1 MAAKDNVLILLCK
14 CKCVNNMHELIV
26 ISYYRHMHDI
36 NSYFIFCEL
45 GFGPFGDHKI
55 IYMQRI

>member
-26 ISYYRHMHDI
+26 ISYYRHIVMHH
-36 NSYFIFCEL
+36 L
-45 GFGPFGDHKI
+45 
-55 IYMQRI
+55 